1 MKVPLQNN
9 KNWASSKSLV
19 RKREKMCLS
28 QNLGMWN
35 SKNGTSC
42 AVMYLSF
49 TYMLSIQ
56 GKNIFISHIYNIVK
70 SQKVIAFTCNMQKKI
85 EKLT

>member
-1 MKVPLQNN
+1 MVKVPLQNK
-9 KNWASSKSLV
+9 KNWASSKCLV

-28 QNLGMWN
+28 QNLRMWN
-35 SKNGTSC
+35 SKNGTSY

-49 TYMLSIQ
+49 IYMYVNKEMTHFQ
-56 GKNIFISHIYNIVK
+56 VVK

-85 EKLT
+85 EKLI